1 MAKDGAKIEG
11 MDELLAE
18 VESIKTKMARL
29 GKVDGEAGIF
39 EDYRA
44 NVENAPDTH
53 PVKYMWWQ
61 NYGWTSTAG
70 NKIAGRFW
78 LQKSVEANKKRWIE
92 NYRAY
97 AYSLAKGRPWDP
109 MYMDSL
115 MRIAVDDIKRQI
127 MDDDVIDTTEGY
139 MSVTHKVI
147 NRG

>member
-11 MDELLAE
+11 MKDLL
-18 VESIKTKMARL
+18 VEIEGVKTKMTKL
-29 GKVDGEAGIF
+29 GRMSGEAGIF

-44 NVENAPDTH
+44 YVENAPDTH

-70 NKIAGRFW
+70 KKIAGRYW
-78 LQKSVEANKKRWIE
+78 LQKAVEANKKRWIE

-97 AYSLAKGRPWDP
+97 TYSLAKGRPWDSE
-109 MYMDSL
+109 YIDTL
-115 MRIAVDDIKRQI
+115 MKVAVDDIKRQI
-127 MDDDVIDTTEGY
+127 MEDDVIDTTEGY
-139 MSVTHKVI
+139 MSVTYKVI